1 MTEKTNGEVDR
12 TIPVS
17 AEDCDNVRNYSLH
30 FGVEI
35 SPALTD
41 AMANFEKDTSS
52 YEFMLDFKRELC
64 AWLTTCGHES
74 CQDSLWEHPTGA
86 AADILFD
93 LQFDKDVNE
102 ILATEEPVGA
112 LDAAK
117 GHSAS
122 IDSAIESIKDQAR
135 TIVKN
140 IDEGKV

>member
-74 CQDSLWEHPTGA
+74 FQDSLWEHPTGA

-93 LQFDKDVNE
+93 LQFDRDVQD
-102 ILATEEPVGA
+102 IL
-112 LDAAK
+112 LDTSREDTCNPTADDAK
-117 GHSAS
+117 
-122 IDSAIESIKDQAR
+122 IMLESIK
-135 TIVKN
+135 KN
-140 IDEGKV
+140 KEKVEKED